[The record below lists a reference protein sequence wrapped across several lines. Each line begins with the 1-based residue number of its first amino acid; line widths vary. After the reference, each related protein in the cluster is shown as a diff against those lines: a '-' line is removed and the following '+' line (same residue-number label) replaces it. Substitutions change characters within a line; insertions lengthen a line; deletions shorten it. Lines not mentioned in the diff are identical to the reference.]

1 MKYDGILFDLDGTL
15 WNATDAITVSWAE
28 ALKDAPDVEQL
39 PTKEQLESVMG
50 MTAEELMATLFPTLT
65 KERHL
70 ELFERCCQVE
80 NVYLREHGGI
90 LYPEMEETLSRLSE
104 KLPLFIVSNCNAE
117 YIPCF
122 LDAHKLHSYFRDW
135 ECIGRTGKP
144 KGDNIQLVVQR
155 NGLEHPV
162 YIGDT
167 SMDQDAAG
175 KAGVPF
181 IHAAYGFGQVTGAP
195 KIQAPKELLKLLE
208 D

>member
-80 NVYLREHGGI
+80 NVYLREHGGT

-155 NGLEHPV
+155 NGFEHPV

-181 IHAAYGFGQVTGAP
+181 IHAAYGFGQVTGTP

>member
-80 NVYLREHGGI
+80 NVYLREHGGT

-181 IHAAYGFGQVTGAP
+181 IQAYGFGQVTGTP

>member
-80 NVYLREHGGI
+80 NVYLREHGGT

-144 KGDNIQLVVQR
+144 KGENIQLVVQR

>member
-15 WNATDAITVSWAE
+15 WDATDAITVSWAQ

-39 PTKEQLESVMG
+39 PTREQLESVMG
-50 MTAEELMATLFPTLT
+50 MTAEELMATLFPALT

-70 ELFERCCQVE
+70 ELFDRCCQVE
-80 NVYLREHGGI
+80 NVYLREHGGT
-90 LYPEMEETLSRLSE
+90 LYPEMEETLQALAQR
-104 KLPLFIVSNCNAE
+104 LPLFIVSNCNAE

-122 LDAHKLHSYFRDW
+122 LDAHQLHRYFRDW
-135 ECIGRTGKP
+135 ECIGRTGRP
-144 KGDNIQLVVQR
+144 KGDNIRLVAQR
-155 NGLEHPV
+155 NGLQRPV
-162 YIGDT
+162 YVGDT
-167 SMDQDAAG
+167 AMDRDAAE

-181 IHAAYGFGQVTGAP
+181 LHAAYGFGQVPGAP

>member
-80 NVYLREHGGI
+80 NVYLREHGGT

-195 KIQAPKELLKLLE
+195 KLQAPKELLKLLE

>member
-15 WNATDAITVSWAE
+15 WNATDALSVSWAV
-28 ALKDAPDVEQL
+28 ALKDAPDVKQL

-80 NVYLREHGGI
+80 NVYLREHGGT

-181 IHAAYGFGQVTGAP
+181 IHAAYGFGQVTGIP

>member
-15 WNATDAITVSWAE
+15 WNATDAISVSWAE

-80 NVYLREHGGI
+80 NVYLREHGGT

-155 NGLEHPV
+155 NGLERPV

>member
-80 NVYLREHGGI
+80 NVYLREHGGT

-195 KIQAPKELLKLLE
+195 KIQAPQELLKLLE

>member
-28 ALKDAPDVEQL
+28 ALKGAPDVEQL

-80 NVYLREHGGI
+80 NVYLREHGGT

>member
-80 NVYLREHGGI
+80 NVYLREHGGT

-181 IHAAYGFGQVTGAP
+181 IYAAYGFGQVTGAP